1 MKSFFLSILLF
12 STAFSFS
19 QHSIKGTVKNANNE
33 VVVSAVVSV
42 LTEQNN
48 AFVKAAITDDA
59 GKFKIKNIAN
69 GNYKLFITSLGYVD
83 YKSPSFKIQNDDKAL
98 GIIALKTDTE
108 ALDEVTVLAEK
119 PMIQVLAD
127 KTVFNVANTINAV
140 GDSGF
145 ELLRKAP
152 GVIIDNT
159 NNIIVEGKNGVL
171 IYIDDRPSVLRGQDL
186 VNFLKT
192 LQASDI
198 DNIEIITQPS
208 SRYDAEGNAGI
219 INIKLKRDKTLG
231 TNGSIASGITVGD
244 FARYNNSIS
253 FNNRNKKTSL
263 YGTFSNRF
271 GKSTNFINL
280 NRTQNDINFNA
291 RSNSIFDTKNNNLR
305 LGFDYYANKKSTYG
319 IIVTG
324 NFYNADNKTDSRTP
338 IRSLSEQNPTEV
350 LISGND
356 SDIKSSN
363 IYTNLNYKFKDTLGH
378 TLDINLDYGRYNS
391 DRLQLQPNT
400 YFNGDETQILS
411 ENTAFFDTPIDI
423 SILSGQIDYEQ
434 NFLKGILSLGAK
446 YSKVN
451 TDNSF
456 DAFDRT
462 NGNND
467 LDETQSNDFNYDE
480 QINAAY
486 FNFNRKF
493 KKINLQFGLRM
504 ENTISDGILTSSQA
518 NENNRVK
525 RNYTDWFPSGGITY
539 QLNRKNSLALNYSKR
554 IQRPNYRSLNPF
566 QYRLDE
572 LSFRQGNP
580 FLQPQ
585 YTDNL
590 KLSHTYNYRLT
601 TSLSYSFIG
610 DFFAQVTEAAQDN
623 TNFIIQRNVANQKII
638 NLGISY
644 PTKFND
650 WWNIYMSINA
660 YRSIYEATNP
670 DFVSTQQNTLSL
682 YAQNTFKLPK
692 KFTIE
697 VSGWYSSPSVWGGTY
712 ETRSLGSLNL
722 AFQKLFMDDK
732 LTARLGFNDIL
743 FSSPWK
749 GTTQFGNLFIDG
761 NGGSDSR
768 QVRFN
773 LTYNF
778 GRSEI
783 KKARKRKTGIENEK
797 NRIGN

>member
-1 MKSFFLSILLF
+1 MKRLLQLTVVLSINFAFAQNSITGKVVDANNQPISNAIVSLLNAET
-12 STAFSFS
+12 SAF
-19 QHSIKGTVKNANNE
+19 IKGELTNE
-33 VVVSAVVSV
+33 
-42 LTEQNN
+42 NG
-48 AFVKAAITDDA
+48 I
-59 GKFKIKNIAN
+59 FKYKSIEN
-69 GNYKLFITSLGYVD
+69 GTYTLLITSLGMED
-83 YKSPSFKIQNDDKAL
+83 YKFENFSIENNAKNFETIVMKEAS
-98 GIIALKTDTE
+98 E
-108 ALDEVTVLAEK
+108 ALEEVTVVAEK

-127 KTVFNVANTINAV
+127 KTVFNVAGTINAI

-152 GVIIDNT
+152 GIIIDNSD
-159 NNIIVEGKNGVL
+159 NIVVEGKAGVL

-198 DNIEIITQPS
+198 EALEIITQPS

-231 TNGSIASGITVGD
+231 TNGSLASSLTVGE
-244 FARYNNSIS
+244 FARTSSSVS
-253 FNNRNKKTSL
+253 FNNRNKKTSI
-263 YGTFSNRF
+263 YGTYSNNF
-271 GKSTNFINL
+271 GKSFSFINL
-280 NRTQNDINFNA
+280 NRTQNGTNFDA
-291 RSNSIFDTKNNNLR
+291 RTETIFDNNSNNIR
-305 LGFDYYANKKSTYG
+305 IGFDYFTTPESTFG
-319 IIVTG
+319 IILTG
-324 NFYNADNKTDSRTP
+324 NFNNSNSESDSRTP
-338 IRSLSEQNPTEV
+338 ITPLGNDNPNQV
-350 LISGND
+350 LIAESD
-356 SDIKSSN
+356 SDNQTSN
-363 IYTNLNYKFKDTLGH
+363 LYANLNYRFKDTLGH
-378 TLDINLDYGRYNS
+378 SLNIDVDFGKYDS
-391 DRLQLQPNT
+391 DRTNLQPNR
-400 YFNGDETQILS
+400 YLNGNETQVLS
-411 ENTAFFDTPIDI
+411 ENIVFFDTPIDI
-423 SILSGQIDYEQ
+423 SIFSAQADYEQ
-434 NFLKGILSLGAK
+434 NFLKGKLGLGAK

-462 NGNND
+462 NGNNN
-467 LDETQSNDFNYDE
+467 LDETQSNDFIYDE
-480 QINAAY
+480 QIIAAY
-486 FNFNRKF
+486 FNYNRKF
-493 KKINLQFGLRM
+493 KKFNFQIGLRT
-504 ENTISDGILTSSQA
+504 ETTISDGQLESMQDNA
-518 NENNRVK
+518 DDRVT
-525 RNYTDWFPSGGITY
+525 RNYTNWFPSGGITY
-539 QLNRKNSLALNYSKR
+539 QVNQKNSLALIYSKR
-554 IQRPNYRSLNPF
+554 IQRPNYQSLNPF
-566 QYRLDE
+566 QYRIDE

-601 TSLSYSFIG
+601 TSLSYSFIS
-610 DFFAQVTEAAQDN
+610 DFFAQVTEALGDDQ
-623 TNFIIQRNVANQKII
+623 NFIIQRNVANQKII

-650 WWNIYMSINA
+650 WWRVYFSLNA

-670 DFVSTQQNTLSL
+670 DFVSTKQNTLSL

-692 KFTIE
+692 DITFE

-722 AFQKLFMDDK
+722 AFQKKFFDEK

-743 FSSPWK
+743 FTSPWQ
-749 GTTQFGNLFIDG
+749 GSTRFGDLFIDG

-778 GRSEI
+778 GRNEI
-783 KKARKRKTGIENEK
+783 KKARKRDTGIENEK
-797 NRIGN
+797 NRMN